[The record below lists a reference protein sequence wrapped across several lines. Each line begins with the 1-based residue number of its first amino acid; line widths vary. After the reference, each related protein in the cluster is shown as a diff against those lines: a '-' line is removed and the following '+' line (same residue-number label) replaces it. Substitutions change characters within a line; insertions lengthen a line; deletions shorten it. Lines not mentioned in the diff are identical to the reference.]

1 MTYCRRG
8 KPNVYAGS
16 LSTQAKLFSPNI
28 ISRGGI
34 NLYSPRFVVCWSE
47 VKRDVARTGSKPR
60 LME

>member
-8 KPNVYAGS
+8 KPNIYAGS

-34 NLYSPRFVVCWSE
+34 NVYSPRFLSFVE
-47 VKRDVARTGSKPR
+47 MKRDVARTGSKTQ
-60 LME
+60 LKE

>member
-8 KPNVYAGS
+8 KPNIYAGS

-34 NLYSPRFVVCWSE
+34 NVYSPRLLSCVE
-47 VKRDVARTGSKPR
+47 VKRDVARIGSKPR

>member
-1 MTYCRRG
+1 MSYCRRG

-34 NLYSPRFVVCWSE
+34 NVYSPRFGCVLE
-47 VKRDVARTGSKPR
+47 
-60 LME
+60 